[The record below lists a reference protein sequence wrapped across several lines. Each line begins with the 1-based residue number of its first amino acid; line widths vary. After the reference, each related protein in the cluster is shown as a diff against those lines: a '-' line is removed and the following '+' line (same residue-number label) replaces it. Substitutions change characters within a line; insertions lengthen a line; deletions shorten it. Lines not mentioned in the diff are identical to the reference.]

1 MTMNSRES
9 DLFEQVLPLFNAL
22 GDKTRQQLVRHLGH
36 NNQLSVGELTQL
48 TKLSR
53 PAVSHHLKILRD
65 AELVMEFK
73 EGTKRYYRPTFY
85 KYTAPMKE
93 LIEHVERLEKDVVR
107 LEKEKS
113 RG

>member
-1 MTMNSRES
+1 MTTHSRES
-9 DLFEQVLPLFNAL
+9 ELFEQVLPLFNAL
-22 GDKTRQQLVRHLGH
+22 GDETRQQLIRHLGH
-36 NNQLSVGELTQL
+36 GTQLSVGELTQL

-73 EGTKRYYRPTFY
+73 EGTKRYYRPTFF

-93 LIEHVERLEKDVVR
+93 LIEHVEKLEKDALR
-107 LEKEKS
+107 QEKEEL